1 MWGKEQNMKKYEIAK
16 QKLEKLLW
24 NGSGFG
30 EEYGVEILLDR
41 EGHTF
46 GVILYG
52 ATYDIEELEAYGH
65 ATNKDISVII
75 DADLNVLSISIG
87 YNICSDNY
95 PIEHFSSIAEMEA
108 HHYSIEEL
116 SFLA

>member
-1 MWGKEQNMKKYEIAK
+1 MWEKGKNMKKFEMNRK
-16 QKLEKLLW
+16 KLEKLLW
-24 NGSGFG
+24 NGGFG
-30 EEYGVEILLDR
+30 EEYGIDLILDR
-41 EGHTF
+41 EEHTF

-95 PIEHFSSIAEMEA
+95 PVDTFTSIAEMEA